1 MPDMFLTN
9 LFNYCRK
16 ISFFRGR
23 KIGYDVNLLTSEMV
37 LRRWKMKKTL
47 SVKLDSKFY
56 NQLELI
62 ANKKG
67 VSKSFL
73 VRKKLE
79 SLLSESDE
87 LDNLTLFNLMTLALQ
102 KKSPFRLIQIGAKL
116 NWSWPNRNPSG
127 FLLMRQ

>member
-1 MPDMFLTN
+1 
-9 LFNYCRK
+9 
-16 ISFFRGR
+16 
-23 KIGYDVNLLTSEMV
+23 
-37 LRRWKMKKTL
+37 MKKTL

-56 NQLELI
+56 DQLELI

-102 KKSPFRLIQIGAKL
+102 KNKSFPFNTDWRKVELELAESKPEWISADEA
-116 NWSWPNRNPSG
+116 
-127 FLLMRQ
+127 MRHSRKR

>member
-1 MPDMFLTN
+1 
-9 LFNYCRK
+9 
-16 ISFFRGR
+16 
-23 KIGYDVNLLTSEMV
+23 
-37 LRRWKMKKTL
+37 MKKTL

-102 KKSPFRLIQIGAKL
+102 KNKSFPF
-116 NWSWPNRNPSG
+116 NTDWSKVELELAESKPEWISADEA
-127 FLLMRQ
+127 MRHSRKR

>member
-1 MPDMFLTN
+1 
-9 LFNYCRK
+9 
-16 ISFFRGR
+16 
-23 KIGYDVNLLTSEMV
+23 
-37 LRRWKMKKTL
+37 MKKTL

-102 KKSPFRLIQIGAKL
+102 KNKSFPFNTDWRKVELELAESKPEWISADEA
-116 NWSWPNRNPSG
+116 
-127 FLLMRQ
+127 MRHSRKR

>member
-1 MPDMFLTN
+1 
-9 LFNYCRK
+9 
-16 ISFFRGR
+16 
-23 KIGYDVNLLTSEMV
+23 MV
-37 LRRWKMKKTL
+37 LRRWEMKKTL

-87 LDNLTLFNLMTLALQ
+87 LDNLALFNLMTLALQ
-102 KKSPFRLIQIGAKL
+102 KNKSFPFNTDWRKVELELAESKPEWISADEA
-116 NWSWPNRNPSG
+116 
-127 FLLMRQ
+127 MRHSRKR

>member
-1 MPDMFLTN
+1 
-9 LFNYCRK
+9 
-16 ISFFRGR
+16 
-23 KIGYDVNLLTSEMV
+23 
-37 LRRWKMKKTL
+37 MKKTL

-56 NQLELI
+56 DQLELI

-79 SLLSESDE
+79 NLLSESDE

-102 KKSPFRLIQIGAKL
+102 KNKSFPFNTDWRKVELELAESKPEWISADEA
-116 NWSWPNRNPSG
+116 
-127 FLLMRQ
+127 MRHSRKR

>member
-1 MPDMFLTN
+1 
-9 LFNYCRK
+9 
-16 ISFFRGR
+16 
-23 KIGYDVNLLTSEMV
+23 
-37 LRRWKMKKTL
+37 MKKTL

-87 LDNLTLFNLMTLALQ
+87 LDNLSLFNLMTLALQ
-102 KKSPFRLIQIGAKL
+102 KNKSFPFNTDWRKVEQELAESKPEWISADEA
-116 NWSWPNRNPSG
+116 
-127 FLLMRQ
+127 MRHSRKR

>member
-1 MPDMFLTN
+1 
-9 LFNYCRK
+9 
-16 ISFFRGR
+16 
-23 KIGYDVNLLTSEMV
+23 
-37 LRRWKMKKTL
+37 
-47 SVKLDSKFY
+47 
-56 NQLELI
+56 LI

-102 KKSPFRLIQIGAKL
+102 KNKSFPFNTDWRKVELELAESKPEWNSADGA
-116 NWSWPNRNPSG
+116 
-127 FLLMRQ
+127 MRHSRKR

>member
-1 MPDMFLTN
+1 
-9 LFNYCRK
+9 
-16 ISFFRGR
+16 
-23 KIGYDVNLLTSEMV
+23 MV
-37 LRRWKMKKTL
+37 LRRWEMKKTL

-102 KKSPFRLIQIGAKL
+102 KNKSFPFNTDWRKVELELAESKPEWISADEA
-116 NWSWPNRNPSG
+116 
-127 FLLMRQ
+127 MRHSRKR

>member
-1 MPDMFLTN
+1 
-9 LFNYCRK
+9 
-16 ISFFRGR
+16 
-23 KIGYDVNLLTSEMV
+23 
-37 LRRWKMKKTL
+37 MKKTL

-56 NQLELI
+56 DQLELI

-87 LDNLTLFNLMTLALQ
+87 LDNLALFNLMTLALQ
-102 KKSPFRLIQIGAKL
+102 KNKSFPFNTDWRKVELELAESKPEWISADEA
-116 NWSWPNRNPSG
+116 
-127 FLLMRQ
+127 MRHSRKR

>member
-1 MPDMFLTN
+1 
-9 LFNYCRK
+9 
-16 ISFFRGR
+16 
-23 KIGYDVNLLTSEMV
+23 
-37 LRRWKMKKTL
+37 MKKTL

-87 LDNLTLFNLMTLALQ
+87 LDNIALFNLMTLALQ
-102 KKSPFRLIQIGAKL
+102 KNKSFPFNTDWRKVELELAESKPEWISADEA
-116 NWSWPNRNPSG
+116 
-127 FLLMRQ
+127 MRHSRKR

>member
-1 MPDMFLTN
+1 
-9 LFNYCRK
+9 
-16 ISFFRGR
+16 
-23 KIGYDVNLLTSEMV
+23 MV

-47 SVKLDSKFY
+47 SVKLDSKLY

-62 ANKKG
+62 AKKKG

-79 SLLSESDE
+79 SLLLESDE

-102 KKSPFRLIQIGAKL
+102 KNKSFPFNTDWRKVELELAESKPEWISADEA
-116 NWSWPNRNPSG
+116 
-127 FLLMRQ
+127 MRHSRKR

>member
-1 MPDMFLTN
+1 
-9 LFNYCRK
+9 
-16 ISFFRGR
+16 
-23 KIGYDVNLLTSEMV
+23 
-37 LRRWKMKKTL
+37 MKKTL
-47 SVKLDSKFY
+47 SVKLDSKIY

-102 KKSPFRLIQIGAKL
+102 KNKSFPFNTDWRKVELELAESKPEWISADEA
-116 NWSWPNRNPSG
+116 
-127 FLLMRQ
+127 MRHSRKR

>member
-1 MPDMFLTN
+1 
-9 LFNYCRK
+9 
-16 ISFFRGR
+16 
-23 KIGYDVNLLTSEMV
+23 MV
-37 LRRWKMKKTL
+37 LRWWKMKKTL
-47 SVKLDSKFY
+47 SVKLDSKLY

-87 LDNLTLFNLMTLALQ
+87 LDTLSLFNLMTLALQ
-102 KKSPFRLIQIGAKL
+102 KNKSFPFNTDWRKVELELAESKPEWISADEA
-116 NWSWPNRNPSG
+116 
-127 FLLMRQ
+127 MRHSRKR